1 MSLPRRA
8 RWRGILPWA
17 VSACLLIYVFGWA
30 TDWERLR
37 AAADRANLPLFLLC
51 ATADR
56 LAFFVIWTWLS
67 AAALRRF
74 VVHVPVRSVF
84 AIRGGSELARVVS
97 NHLSDAAYLMGV
109 VQLAGG
115 RLDAVVASALVPVV
129 SHFFVMLVQMTIAL
143 PFLPGGIA
151 GNPSVAGVA
160 AVLWSLVLSGIFAV
174 WLSRSGRISFRG
186 IDRVVAWLD
195 RFPPREIAAFLWGF
209 GALALFDVQI
219 QWLASHAFGVP
230 IDWTALAARIPIVY
244 LSFAIP
250 TLGNFGTRELAW
262 AASFADYGPRD
273 ALIAYALAVNTVFLV
288 VNALLGL
295 TFLARALQLIG
306 AVRRAEREGERVPSP
321 ILHDPTDL

>member
-1 MSLPRRA
+1 MKPARA
-8 RWRGILPWA
+8 RWRAALPWV
-17 VSACLLIYVFGWA
+17 VSACLLVYVFGWA

-37 AAADRANLPLFLLC
+37 AAAERANMPLFLVC
-51 ATADR
+51 AVADR

-115 RLDAVVASALVPVV
+115 RIGAVVASALVPVV
-129 SHFFVMLVQMTIAL
+129 GHFFVMLVQMTLAM
-143 PFLPGGIA
+143 PFLPGGLA
-151 GNPSVAGVA
+151 GNPSVVVVA
-160 AVLWSLVLSGIFAV
+160 ALLWSLVFAGAIAV

-186 IDRVVAWLD
+186 IDGAVAWLE
-195 RFPPREIAAFLWGF
+195 RFPPRELAPFLWGF

-219 QWLASHAFGVP
+219 QWLASRAFGVP

-244 LSFAIP
+244 LSFVVP

-295 TFLARALQLIG
+295 AFLSRALELIR
-306 AVRRAEREGERVPSP
+306 AVRRAEREGEPVPSP